1 LMLAPLVHGIR
12 RTMDPRRDGS
22 VTPEEMYEALK
33 TRLKWWA
40 GGGHES
46 PVEAVTEFG
55 RGYDVGQRALAEA
68 VLEYARGMEEA

>member
-1 LMLAPLVHGIR
+1 MLAPLVAAYAARWAQEG
-12 RTMDPRRDGS
+12 DGS

-68 VLEYARGMEEA
+68 ILEYARGMEEA